1 MKHESEALEAT
12 LELVRAADPLYYS
25 EDEQPDTEAALRVML
40 ANLPVARSHQ
50 PPRRRRVL
58 TLAGVAVGATAA
70 TVVALN
76 VIPSGGGG
84 VSNVLNQTGVLVSP
98 ARAAQII
105 ARVQRELT
113 HFGPNEIIEYKA
125 VTHQSGGGFVA
136 TSSQGQWEST
146 NSPYRELVTMTSS
159 NSQQTGFQSY
169 SEGTT
174 AQDIIQLYDPSQNT
188 IYQPLAKPAW
198 RLTAGPRAGTWTLT
212 VPRAVVYTE
221 LARRLPAAL
230 RGTERLTI
238 SDAQATAL
246 RSGAKEVVY
255 NQPDSSYPRQDF
267 SVFTQPKI
275 GTYSNITGYGRPE
288 VPAAWVSG
296 LKAHGL
302 KVRLY
307 GQSAI
312 EITGKYHTTYWFS
325 ARTLYPL
332 KIVSRVGKNVVT
344 SRYPVYKVLSGRA
357 ASTSLLSISDAH
369 PTAKIVVGERSFY
382 AAEKRLGAA

>member
-25 EDEQPDTEAALRVML
+25 EGEQPDTEAALRVML
-40 ANLPVARSHQ
+40 ANVPVSRSHRAPQ
-50 PPRRRRVL
+50 RRRVL
-58 TLAGVAVGATAA
+58 TLAGVAVGATVA

-76 VIPSGGGG
+76 VAPSGGGG
-84 VSNVLNQTGVLVSP
+84 VTGVLNQTGVLVSP

-105 ARVQRELT
+105 ARVQRQLT
-113 HFGPNEIIEYKA
+113 QFAPNEIIEFQD
-125 VTHQSGGGFVA
+125 VTHQTGPGPA
-136 TSSQGQWEST
+136 TLTQSQWEST

-159 NSQQTGFQSY
+159 SAKQSGFQNY

-174 AQDIIQLYDPSQNT
+174 PQDIIQLYDPSRNT
-188 IYQPLAKPAW
+188 IYEPQAKPAW

-212 VPRAVVYTE
+212 VPRAVLYTE
-221 LARRLPAAL
+221 LARTLPPAL

-238 SDAQATAL
+238 SDAQASAL

-255 NQPDSSYPRQDF
+255 DHSDLAYPMQDF
-267 SVFTQPKI
+267 SVFTEPKI
-275 GTYSNITGYGRPE
+275 GTYPNITGYGRPE
-288 VPAAWVSG
+288 VPASWTSG
-296 LKAHGL
+296 LKARGL

-312 EITGKYHTTYWFS
+312 EITGKYRTTYWFS
-325 ARTLYPL
+325 ATTLYPL
-332 KIVSRVGKNVVT
+332 KSVTRWGKNLVT
-344 SRYPVYKVLSGRA
+344 SRFTVYKVLNGKA
-357 ASTSLLSISDAH
+357 ASTSLLSVSNAH
-369 PTAKIVVGERSFY
+369 PTARIVVGERAFY